1 MVSLIS
7 RAGWGAAPPSQRLQR
22 ITSTRGVKVHY
33 TGGWVDPRIVDDH
46 RECIALMLS
55 IQRMHMAGG
64 RGEKYSDFGYNMAA
78 CPHRR
83 VFVGR
88 GPNFLPA
95 ANGPGLNSQHYAVLA
110 MVGSKGYVV
119 PGEQL
124 LHGVLDAIDYLREHG
139 NAGREIK
146 RHGDGYAT
154 DCPGARLTAW
164 VRAGAPRPGG
174 GTSAPST
181 SWMENLVAE
190 LPTLKQGVTS
200 FDVKTLR
207 GCLFARGGLAEA
219 SYSQAGLKAW
229 LESTVFDAP
238 LTAVVKAF
246 QKTQKLDADGIV
258 GPKTWQHLLR
268 VA

>member
-1 MVSLIS
+1 MASLIS

-55 IQRMHMAGG
+55 IQRMHMSGG

-124 LHGVLDAIDYLREHG
+124 LHGVLDAIEYLREHG

-164 VRAGAPRPGG
+164 VRAGAPRPK
-174 GTSAPST
+174 TSAST
-181 SWMENLVAE
+181 SSWTEDLMAE
-190 LPTLKQGVTS
+190 LPTLKQGSKS
-200 FDVKTLR
+200 FDVKTFR
-207 GCLFARGGLAEA
+207 AAIFARGGLDEDRYGGA
-219 SYSQAGLKAW
+219 AGLKAW
-229 LESTVFDAP
+229 LENLEFDAA
-238 LTAVVKAF
+238 LAVDAKTF
-246 QKTQKLDADGIV
+246 QRANKLEPDGIV
-258 GPKTWQHLLR
+258 GPKTWTAALR
-268 VA
+268 VT